1 MKTKRRHQLKS
12 LTIIGGF
19 LDGVRIDLATGLNC
33 IIGARGTGKTT
44 ILELIRYAMDTLPQ
58 RDVAPAARKRIEA
71 LVDGNLEGGRVE
83 LEIETADGLHYIISR
98 AVDEPPIVLDLQRQ
112 PTGIAVKSLFR
123 ADVFSQNEVESI
135 ADQSRYQLDLI
146 DSFTAEDIAGLNTQI
161 GVVCQNIT
169 TLARDV
175 EKLTTKRAT
184 AEEEAR
190 QLPVIEAKLA
200 AFAGGQG
207 NDVAVINEA
216 HRLKANRDREAR
228 AVRAASVSLGEYTEQ
243 IQSVVGHAKAIT
255 GTHLQRDLLAGPN
268 ATILTRLHTQM
279 LAAATA
285 TDVHLKKA
293 RQTIDD
299 FLTDLGAGM
308 SELKAAHEQ
317 QELAF
322 RELIEKHKQ
331 HQAQSAERATLERR
345 RNELGERK
353 REAEEI
359 GHQLVKHGEAHQK
372 LVTQLSELRDR
383 RFRLRKNIA
392 DRLTRA
398 LAPNIR
404 VTVAQDGNPDTYQR
418 FIEDTLKGANVQR
431 GMIAQKLVRL
441 LPPTQLAAILRAGD
455 SRLLMDSGELNADQ
469 AAKMLVTFCRPTI
482 LAGLETVELLDE
494 PTIELR
500 DGEGYKPS
508 TQLSTGQKCTTILP
522 ILLLESENP
531 LLIDQPEDNL
541 DNSFIFEA
549 VVANIQT
556 VKATRQLIFVTHNP
570 NIPVLGEAERVV
582 VMESDGERGKKTREG
597 TVDECKESIITLL
610 EGGEEAFIKR
620 GKRYKL

>member
-19 LDGVRIDLATGLNC
+19 LDGLRIDLATGLNC

-44 ILELIRYAMDTLPQ
+44 ILELIRYAMDTLPR

-71 LVDGNLEGGRVE
+71 LVDGNLEGGRIE

-98 AVDEPPIVLDLQRQ
+98 AVDEAPIVLDLQRQ

-146 DSFTAEDIAGLNTQI
+146 DSFTSEDVAALNARI
-161 GVVCQNIT
+161 NVVCDDIT
-169 TLARDV
+169 ALARDV
-175 EKLTTKRAT
+175 ETLTTKRTT
-184 AEEEAR
+184 AEEEAK

-200 AFAGGQG
+200 AYAGGQG

-228 AVRAASVSLGEYTEQ
+228 AVRSTSVSLCEYVEQ

-255 GTHLQRDLLAGPN
+255 GTHIPKDLLAGPN
-268 ATILTRLHTQM
+268 TAILTRLQTQM

-285 TDVHLKKA
+285 TDAHLNKA
-293 RQTIDD
+293 RHTIED
-299 FLTDLGAGM
+299 FLTHLSTAM
-308 SELKAAHEQ
+308 SELRTAHEQ

-359 GHQLVKHGEAHQK
+359 GQQLVKHAQSHQK
-372 LVTQLSELRDR
+372 LLTQLSELRDR
-383 RFRLRKNIA
+383 RFNLRKGIA

-404 VTVAQDGNPDTYQR
+404 VTVAQDGNPDAYQR
-418 FIEDTLKGANVQR
+418 LIEETLKGAGVQR

-441 LPPTQLAAILRAGD
+441 LPPTQLAAILRAGE
-455 SRLLMDSGELNADQ
+455 SRLLMDGGELNADQ
-469 AAKMLVTFCRPTI
+469 AAKMLVTFSRPTI
-482 LAGLETVELLDE
+482 LADLETVELLDE

-582 VMESDGERGKKTREG
+582 VMESDGEHGKKTREG
-597 TVDECKESIITLL
+597 TVDECKDSIVTLL
-610 EGGEEAFIKR
+610 EGGEEAFRKR
-620 GKRYKL
+620 GKRYQF